1 MASASKITTLLLKQ
15 HPRPT
20 LALNYSNA
28 LELLVAVILSAQCTD
43 ARVNEVTKGL
53 FKKYRSAKHYA
64 NANHKVFEQEIRST
78 GFYRNKA
85 KMVINCC
92 KKLVDDFS
100 GKVPTT
106 IEEMVTLPG
115 VGRKTANMVLGN
127 VYGKP
132 GIAVDTHVLRVS
144 NRLGLAQSKN
154 AEDVEQALMKQ
165 VPKDKWIAFS
175 NAMILHGRQI
185 CTARK
190 PRCDDCSLY
199 KECEWPEKLQVTSNK

>member
-1 MASASKITTLLLKQ
+1 MASASKVTALLLKQ
-15 HPRPT
+15 YPRPT

-43 ARVNEVTKGL
+43 ARVNEVTKSL
-53 FKKYRSAKHYA
+53 FKKYKSAKHYA
-64 NANHKVFEQEIRST
+64 NANLKVFEQEIRST

-92 KKLVDDFS
+92 KKLVDDFG

-106 IEEMVTLPG
+106 MDEMLSLPG

-144 NRLGLAQSKN
+144 NRLGLVQSKN
-154 AEDVEQALMKQ
+154 ADDVEQALMKQ
-165 VPKDKWIAFS
+165 VPKQSWTAFS

-190 PRCDDCSLY
+190 PRCADCGLY
-199 KECEWPEKLQVTSNK
+199 KECRWPEKLPVTH